1 MSKSNLSRTR
11 EPAGTLH
18 QRKQNPSQRMLV
30 FSSQRLLTE
39 KCSVTVNPFLLDAE
53 TETLTVR
60 ATLMTVIMKNIPGY
74 GYPGLGG

>member
-1 MSKSNLSRTR
+1 
-11 EPAGTLH
+11 
-18 QRKQNPSQRMLV
+18 MLV

-39 KCSVTVNPFLLDAE
+39 KSSVTVNPFLLDAE

-74 GYPGLGG
+74 GYHGLGG